1 MRTKIMLD
9 STADIPRDWIEKLD
23 ITTIPLHLTWPN
35 GTQEDDDS
43 RDLSVIKDFWRRLEI
58 SEKLPTTSQPSPGEI
73 RSLYEKAF
81 EDGYEE
87 ILVLC
92 ISTGI
97 SGTYNTAKMV
107 AEEFDKPIYVVDTKK
122 ASAINSL
129 VAKRARELI
138 SEGKNAEESGKILE
152 REIAEGRYHAVF
164 YVSKFDFLVKG
175 GRVSKFQGFVGNLL
189 SINVG
194 LYIKHESGALIP
206 FKKVRGEKKAQTM
219 LLNKILEEVPKG
231 STVDVILVHADNEN
245 GINALK
251 KLLED
256 TYVIRKMTTSIM
268 GKIISTHVGPGTAGF
283 GLYWV
288 K

>member
-138 SEGKNAEESGKILE
+138 SEGKNAEESGKKF
-152 REIAEGRYHAVF
+152 EIP
-164 YVSKFDFLVKG
+164 
-175 GRVSKFQGFVGNLL
+175 NLGQDD
-189 SINVG
+189 I
-194 LYIKHESGALIP
+194 
-206 FKKVRGEKKAQTM
+206 
-219 LLNKILEEVPKG
+219 
-231 STVDVILVHADNEN
+231 
-245 GINALK
+245 
-251 KLLED
+251 
-256 TYVIRKMTTSIM
+256 
-268 GKIISTHVGPGTAGF
+268 
-283 GLYWV
+283 
-288 K
+288 